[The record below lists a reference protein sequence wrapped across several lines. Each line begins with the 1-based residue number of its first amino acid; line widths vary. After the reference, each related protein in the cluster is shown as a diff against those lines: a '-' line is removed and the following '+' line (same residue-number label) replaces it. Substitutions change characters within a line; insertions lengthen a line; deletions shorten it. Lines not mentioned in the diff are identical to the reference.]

1 MTIKK
6 NDRVLTLA
14 VVCMLLTTFCMAQS
28 PVSGFMKKKGEGALV
43 LSYSHESY
51 DKVFLVPNEADG
63 VPVFNDVTTTSISFY
78 GEIGVTDKFNIVL
91 NVPYVKSEGNASSAE
106 LENNGFENERKGL
119 QDLKIYAKYKFHTI
133 DFEKSSL
140 DFIGSVGVETPIGDY
155 SANEGLQSI
164 IAIGNESFRFSAL
177 GIATFKTNSGV
188 FVTGQAGYSFR
199 ASNVP
204 NALITELK
212 LGYAASKFY
221 VDAFVANQLSDKE
234 GVDILGEGFVG
245 FFPATRVNYTRVGVN
260 GYAPLYGGVGL
271 TAGVNSYVSGRNI
284 GKSTGFY
291 GGLVY
296 SF

>member
-1 MTIKK
+1 MTKK
-6 NDRVLTLA
+6 RNYRVITLA
-14 VVCMLLTTFCMAQS
+14 LVCMMLTTFSMAQS
-28 PVSGFMKKKGEGALV
+28 PVSGFMKNKGEGALV

-63 VPVFNDVTTTSISFY
+63 VPVFNDVTTTSISLY
-78 GEIGVTDKFNIVL
+78 GEIGITDRFNFVI
-91 NVPYVKSEGNASSAE
+91 NVPYVKSEGNASEAE
-106 LENNGFENERKGL
+106 LANNGFENERKGL
-119 QDLKIYAKYKFHTI
+119 QDIKIYAKYKFHTI
-133 DFEKSSL
+133 SFEKSSL
-140 DFIGSVGVETPIGDY
+140 DFIGSVGVETPLSDY

-177 GIATFKTNSGV
+177 GIATFKTNSGI

-204 NALITELK
+204 DALITELK

-271 TAGVNSYVSGRNI
+271 TAGVNSYVAGRNI